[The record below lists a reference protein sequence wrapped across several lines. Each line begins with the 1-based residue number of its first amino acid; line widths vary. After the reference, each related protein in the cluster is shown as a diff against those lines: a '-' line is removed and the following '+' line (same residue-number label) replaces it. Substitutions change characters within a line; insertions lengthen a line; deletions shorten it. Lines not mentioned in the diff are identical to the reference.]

1 MARVGI
7 YGATGYT
14 GFELIKILA
23 RHPGVEIAFA
33 TARSAAGQRLYEVFP
48 TMLDLPLVSVEQAD
62 LTSVDLVFT
71 CLPHGAPELIPLVR
85 QALERGIR
93 VIDFSDTFRLR
104 DPADYRRRRGHEHP
118 APDLL
123 ALAVYGLPELYREQI
138 RAAQL
143 VANTGCYP
151 LTAILPLWPLVRAGL
166 IADQTVIVDSKSG
179 VSGAGR
185 SLSLR
190 THFGETH
197 ETFSAYNVGR
207 SHRHLGEMEQET
219 GLHIIFAPHLL
230 PVYRGILSTIYVTL
244 HPHTSLSET
253 RAAYAIFADEP
264 FIKLLPEG
272 RLPELRHVQQ
282 TMYLAIGLQPV
293 EPDVG
298 RYIIVAAVD
307 NLLKGASGQA
317 VQSMNLMLGFPETM
331 GLL

>member
-23 RHPGVEIAFA
+23 RHPEVEIAFA
-33 TARSAAGQRLYEVFP
+33 TARSAAGQLLSDVFP
-48 TMLDLPLVSVEQAD
+48 TLIDLPLVGVEEAG
-62 LTSVDLVFT
+62 LSGVDLVFT

-85 QALERGIR
+85 QALERG
-93 VIDFSDTFRLR
+93 VKVVDLSDTFRLVN
-104 DPADYRRRRGHEHP
+104 AEDYQRRRGREHP

-123 ALAVYGLPELYREQI
+123 AAAVYGLPELHRERI
-138 RAAQL
+138 RAARL

-207 SHRHLGEMEQET
+207 AHRHLGEMEQET
-219 GLHIIFAPHLL
+219 GLHIIFTPHLL

-244 HPHTSLSET
+244 RPHTSLAEA
-253 RAAYAIFADEP
+253 RAAYAVFANEP

-293 EPDVG
+293 ELEMG
-298 RYIIVAAVD
+298 RYIIVATVD

-317 VQSMNLMLGFPETM
+317 VQNMNLMLGLPETL
-331 GLL
+331 GLT